1 MFFAVCRDFSFSYQ
15 QLVCQFCPRVSYT
28 IVVEDSSCCNI
39 VGCNIVVV
47 VVGCNRR
54 VVEIEPTAVVVDS
67 TEVGQSKGTDSSW
80 GEASS

>member
-1 MFFAVCRDFSFSYQ
+1 M
-15 QLVCQFCPRVSYT
+15 VCQICPRVSCT

-39 VGCNIVVV
+39 VVVV
-47 VVGCNRR
+47 VGCNGCNRR

-67 TEVGQSKGTDSSW
+67 TEVGQSKGTGSSW